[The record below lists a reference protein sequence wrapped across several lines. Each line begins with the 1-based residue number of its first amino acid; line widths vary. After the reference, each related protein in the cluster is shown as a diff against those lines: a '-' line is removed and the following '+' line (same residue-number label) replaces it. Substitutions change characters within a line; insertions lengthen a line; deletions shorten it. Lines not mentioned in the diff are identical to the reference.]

1 MNDLIDALDAV
12 RRRVHSG
19 ERGDAV
25 AVRLERRY
33 PAGAADV
40 WDALT
45 DPERLARWFLPVS
58 GDLRPGGRFR
68 TEGNADG
75 EILACD
81 APARLVLTWGAPDSV
96 VTLDL
101 TPDGGDTVL
110 VLEHAVPATFVPD
123 AGGALYVGPGWD
135 GALLGLGLFLAGRAI
150 GDPAEMANAPE
161 TLAFN
166 ERSVRAWEAALRASG
181 MATDEQVAAA
191 VEVSLQ
197 QFTVLPDG
205 EA

>member
-1 MNDLIDALDAV
+1 MNDLLDALDAV

-19 ERGDAV
+19 TDGDAV

-33 PAGAADV
+33 PAGTTDV

-45 DPERLARWFLPVS
+45 DPERLARWFLPVT

-68 TEGNADG
+68 TEDNADG
-75 EILACD
+75 EILACE
-81 APARLVLTWGAPDSV
+81 APARLAVTWGAPDSV
-96 VTLDL
+96 VTVDL
-101 TPDGGDTVL
+101 TPDGDGTVL

-135 GALLGLGLFLAGRAI
+135 EALVTLGLYLSGTPIPPGLGTSPEMYDYGAG
-150 GDPAEMANAPE
+150 
-161 TLAFN
+161 T
-166 ERSVRAWEAALRASG
+166 VRAWEAELRESG
-181 MATDEQVAAA
+181 LATEEQVAAA

-197 QFTVLPDG
+197 QFAVRPG
-205 EA
+205 AQS

>member
-12 RRRVHSG
+12 RRQVHSG

-75 EILACD
+75 E
-81 APARLVLTWGAPDSV
+81 DSV
-96 VTLDL
+96 
-101 TPDGGDTVL
+101 L
-110 VLEHAVPATFVPD
+110 VPEHAVPATFVPD
-123 AGGALYVGPGWD
+123 AGGALHVGPGWD

-150 GDPAEMANAPE
+150 GDPAEMD
-161 TLAFN
+161 T
-166 ERSVRAWEAALRASG
+166 V
-181 MATDEQVAAA
+181 TDEQVAAA